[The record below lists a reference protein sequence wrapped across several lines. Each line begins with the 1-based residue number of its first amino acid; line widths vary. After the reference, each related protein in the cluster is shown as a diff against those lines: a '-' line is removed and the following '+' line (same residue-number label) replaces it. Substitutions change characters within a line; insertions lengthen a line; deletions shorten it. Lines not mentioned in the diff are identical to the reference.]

1 MRAVSRTRKGA
12 RWPQRAAIGGTLL
25 GVAWAALRLPAV
37 QRGDVRLGDAVRSRG
52 SELTDGVVAATT
64 ELGSLYGVAGAAA
77 ALAASGRPAAAK
89 DVLGVG
95 ALAWVVAQH
104 SKTRVRRARPYE
116 SEMVRRLVRPP
127 TGSSFPS
134 GHAAVGAAMMTVLA
148 DRTRGRRGAGLLH
161 LAYVYVA
168 ASRVYVG
175 VHYPTDVI
183 GGVGLGML
191 LGSLWRGP
199 TGRAGRTLVDGAL
212 RLARPRALR
221 LRLADPAA

>member
-1 MRAVSRTRKGA
+1 VVAADGGTRTGA
-12 RWPQRAAIGGTLL
+12 RWPQRAVLGGTLL
-25 GVAWAALRLPAV
+25 GATWAALRFPAV

-52 SELTDGVVAATT
+52 SQSADRLIAATT
-64 ELGSLYGVAGAAA
+64 ELGSLYGVLGTSA
-77 ALAASGRPAAAK
+77 ALAGSGRRVAAK

-95 ALAWVVAQH
+95 LLAWMVAQQ

-116 SEMVRRLVRPP
+116 AELVRRLVRPP

-134 GHAAVGAAMMTVLA
+134 GHAAVGAATMTVLA
-148 DRTRGRRGAGLLH
+148 DRTRGRHGAGLLH

-168 ASRVYVG
+168 TSRVYVG
-175 VHYPTDVI
+175 VHYPTDVV

-199 TGRAGRTLVDGAL
+199 AGRFGRRVVELVLGC
-212 RLARPRALR
+212 RSR
-221 LRLADPAA
+221 